1 MADNYASPTVAALW
15 SSRLLLMVM
24 LGAGLVVI
32 AFLAVLTGSWWAVAG
47 AMIVLLATAFLVVR
61 NVLSMLGDVDAPSA
75 TERARQEAEGVLDPD
90 RRLNEQQSDSDGG
103 RVRRLFSEDSGDASS
118 TEEQQSAW
126 TPAPS
131 RRVE

>member
-1 MADNYASPTVAALW
+1 MW
-15 SSRLLLMVM
+15 SSRLLLMIM
-24 LGAGLVVI
+24 LGAGVVLL
-32 AFLAVLTGSWWAVAG
+32 AFLAVLTGSWWGLVG
-47 AMIVLLATAFLVVR
+47 AMAVLLATASLVVR

-75 TERARQEAEGVLDPD
+75 TERARLEAQGVRDPD
-90 RRLNEQQSDSDGG
+90 RLINEQQTDSNGG
-103 RVRRLFSEDSGDASS
+103 RVRRLFTEDSGDASS

>member
-1 MADNYASPTVAALW
+1 MIV
-15 SSRLLLMVM
+15 
-24 LGAGLVVI
+24 LGAGVVLL
-32 AFLAVLTGSWWAVAG
+32 AFLAVLTGSWWGVVG
-47 AMIVLLATAFLVVR
+47 AMAVLLAMAFLVVR

-75 TERARQEAEGVLDPD
+75 TERARLEFQGVRDPD
-90 RRLNEQQSDSDGG
+90 RLFNEQQTGHRRG
-103 RVRRLFSEDSGDASS
+103 RVRRLFREDSGDASS